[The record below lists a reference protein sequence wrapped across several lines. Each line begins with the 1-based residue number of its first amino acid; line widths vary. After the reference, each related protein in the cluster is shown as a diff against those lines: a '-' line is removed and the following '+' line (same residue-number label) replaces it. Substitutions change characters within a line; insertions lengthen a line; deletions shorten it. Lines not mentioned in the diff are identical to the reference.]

1 MITLEQL
8 VKDYEKKLNEI
19 YAGANTKSKKKRLVN
34 ELILF
39 SDICTKYFGVEKSYD
54 WERDYS
60 LISLIDD
67 FNEPFIRNTLE
78 NANIFRNIFN
88 SVLNTFIESN
98 YSFYDD
104 YGKCYYRLTDL
115 QLQEIIFT
123 FLNSYDPKL
132 LEDFKNMLNSG
143 NVLETGLYDE
153 TRGFTCSFG
162 NLNRNLIFFTSVGGT
177 SIDTASTIVHEYGH
191 HYEMKN
197 FYGVGGVN
205 YIQKHLPLPYYEISS
220 RFFEYAFLNYLKEN
234 NLYVDDVNKRL
245 GLYYEDLLV
254 RAFDINLLYQM
265 SLIEIDELDNVFIKE
280 ENITAI
286 SKEIQEKLNY
296 YYLPSEQ
303 GDVVK
308 YRNSFVYGIGS
319 LCAIYLYENYK
330 LDPNN
335 FRKEFR
341 NALLTYPYI
350 KNLSAFESVGITYE
364 KLMSGDTLR
373 KLLKK

>member
-1 MITLEQL
+1 
-8 VKDYEKKLNEI
+8 
-19 YAGANTKSKKKRLVN
+19 
-34 ELILF
+34 
-39 SDICTKYFGVEKSYD
+39 
-54 WERDYS
+54 
-60 LISLIDD
+60 
-67 FNEPFIRNTLE
+67 
-78 NANIFRNIFN
+78 
-88 SVLNTFIESN
+88 
-98 YSFYDD
+98 
-104 YGKCYYRLTDL
+104 
-115 QLQEIIFT
+115 
-123 FLNSYDPKL
+123 
-132 LEDFKNMLNSG
+132 
-143 NVLETGLYDE
+143 
-153 TRGFTCSFG
+153 
-162 NLNRNLIFFTSVGGT
+162 
-177 SIDTASTIVHEYGH
+177 
-191 HYEMKN
+191 
-197 FYGVGGVN
+197 
-205 YIQKHLPLPYYEISS
+205 
-220 RFFEYAFLNYLKEN
+220 
-234 NLYVDDVNKRL
+234 
-245 GLYYEDLLV
+245 
-254 RAFDINLLYQM
+254 M